1 MEGEQQQIPTEIDLP
16 LLQKLHPYLYMPFIM
31 KNNIST
37 RSIYASIVDIYKY
50 SWGKSQLQKMRSQ
63 GAHANAGKLTRPA
76 AQACPAPPIS
86 RMPTE
91 AAPSCPLPWKK
102 PTAPPPV
109 LRSFAHANL
118 LLVDGLLVHTANA
131 R

>member
-1 MEGEQQQIPTEIDLP
+1 MEGEQQQIPAEIDLP

-31 KNNIST
+31 
-37 RSIYASIVDIYKY
+37 RKY
-50 SWGKSQLQKMRSQ
+50 HQYTVYICINCGYLQIFLGESQLRKIRSQ

-91 AAPSCPLPWKK
+91 AAPSCSLPWKK
-102 PTAPPPV
+102 PTAPP
-109 LRSFAHANL
+109 FAHANL